1 MINRRSVP
9 ALHRACL
16 HLHHQP
22 ETGKSGREF
31 ACKPIENGHDSVQ
44 RLKEK
49 VGDILVPGNKGKWSD
64 VRETLNRVLRGWCGY
79 FSPGSH
85 YVTDKAIEA
94 HVYDRVPGSFDTRFT
109 LLNQG

>member
-31 ACKPIENGHDSVQ
+31 SCKPIENGHDSVSDRRVMAECVTPAALLAMGKPAFRAGFAASSYSKPQ
-44 RLKEK
+44 
-49 VGDILVPGNKGKWSD
+49 VG
-64 VRETLNRVLRGWCGY
+64 
-79 FSPGSH
+79 
-85 YVTDKAIEA
+85 
-94 HVYDRVPGSFDTRFT
+94 
-109 LLNQG
+109 